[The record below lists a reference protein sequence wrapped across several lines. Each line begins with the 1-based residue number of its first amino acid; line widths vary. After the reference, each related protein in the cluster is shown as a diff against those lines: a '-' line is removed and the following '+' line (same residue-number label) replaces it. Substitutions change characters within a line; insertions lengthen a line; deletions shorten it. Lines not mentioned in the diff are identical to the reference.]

1 MRQITFLTV
10 FFLHVTIPVIE
21 GQINSTLNAILRQ
34 ALDDAINTVQPQ
46 TFASLRIRPGQAG
59 QAGQRGPTGAAA
71 AAPPPTA
78 PVGNSPQDLLDLFG
92 GQTEDPQASSANS
105 ISGQLFR
112 TFRQNS
118 VAQSG
123 QSFRSRAVQA
133 ELPSLADVIKRNCM
147 LPLRPVCVDGYP
159 YRYPDG
165 SCNNPNTNILRGA
178 AQTAQPRFVDAEY
191 EEDGISDDLPRTHGK
206 NGNKLKSARLISN
219 TVLSTKQN
227 ERSPKSTRHTLTLVH
242 FAQFVDHDV
251 VKTPSTKIRDKLS
264 NDPYAEIKVED
275 CNEHCV
281 TPKEHCFPIEVP
293 DNNFKSDCMHFVRN
307 KPAPGEDCM
316 PKTRE
321 QLNERTSFLDLSST
335 YGSSEGRMEAL
346 REKENGRLNASSDDL
361 LPDGPPNDDCL
372 DTQICFISGDDRF
385 QEVPMLTVLHI
396 NFLREHNRI
405 AEKLHKINPHWLDE
419 KLFQEARKILTGIYQ
434 HIVYNE
440 FIPLLVGK
448 NTALGSN
455 LLSTST
461 GHRNSYNRYIDPGT
475 HNEFGA
481 AAYRFGHSLVG
492 RFTRALKSNFEEK
505 VQNELRFDFFNNV
518 KIRDPTI
525 GPTRIGRWMAD
536 MVMRKRDRFISDQ
549 VRNHLFETEFEP
561 PSNGFDLAAFN
572 IQRGRDHGIP
582 GYNKFREFC
591 GLYPATMFN
600 VGPMGF
606 RDHDHDT
613 TRKLQSMYGHPDDVD
628 LFVGGISE
636 NPNQNGDILGPT
648 FKCLIAQQF
657 QRYKEGDRFF
667 YENPFKD
674 TGFTVEQLN
683 NIKKQTF
690 AGIFCRSLHLKVIQG
705 KVFEKESYINPR
717 VKCENVPQPNLYLWK
732 EKKGYLKH

>member
-1 MRQITFLTV
+1 MRQIAFLTV

-46 TFASLRIRPGQAG
+46 TFASLRIRRGAG
-59 QAGQRGPTGAAA
+59 QAGPSWSARGSMTVVYKCCCWCCSWSEGST
-71 AAPPPTA
+71 PTA

-316 PKTRE
+316 P
-321 QLNERTSFLDLSST
+321 SSYFL
-335 YGSSEGRMEAL
+335 
-346 REKENGRLNASSDDL
+346 
-361 LPDGPPNDDCL
+361 P
-372 DTQICFISGDDRF
+372 
-385 QEVPMLTVLHI
+385 
-396 NFLREHNRI
+396 
-405 AEKLHKINPHWLDE
+405 
-419 KLFQEARKILTGIYQ
+419 
-434 HIVYNE
+434 
-440 FIPLLVGK
+440 
-448 NTALGSN
+448 
-455 LLSTST
+455 
-461 GHRNSYNRYIDPGT
+461 
-475 HNEFGA
+475 
-481 AAYRFGHSLVG
+481 
-492 RFTRALKSNFEEK
+492 
-505 VQNELRFDFFNNV
+505 
-518 KIRDPTI
+518 
-525 GPTRIGRWMAD
+525 
-536 MVMRKRDRFISDQ
+536 
-549 VRNHLFETEFEP
+549 
-561 PSNGFDLAAFN
+561 
-572 IQRGRDHGIP
+572 
-582 GYNKFREFC
+582 
-591 GLYPATMFN
+591 
-600 VGPMGF
+600 
-606 RDHDHDT
+606 
-613 TRKLQSMYGHPDDVD
+613 
-628 LFVGGISE
+628 
-636 NPNQNGDILGPT
+636 
-648 FKCLIAQQF
+648 
-657 QRYKEGDRFF
+657 
-667 YENPFKD
+667 
-674 TGFTVEQLN
+674 
-683 NIKKQTF
+683 
-690 AGIFCRSLHLKVIQG
+690 
-705 KVFEKESYINPR
+705 
-717 VKCENVPQPNLYLWK
+717 
-732 EKKGYLKH
+732 